1 MQDAAEFAA
10 LTEKK
15 RDLKVELK
23 RTNERLAELEGTL
36 LDAIERE
43 KFPASALVAGMRL
56 YTQNQLW
63 ASAVDGDYTGASRAL
78 SLAGLGDYVGARFN
92 VQTLSAHFREERKKQ
107 PLVDVEEILP
117 AELRGYIKLSE
128 TPKLMARAA

>member
-78 SLAGLGDYVGARFN
+78 SLAGLGDYVGPRFN

>member
-1 MQDAAEFAA
+1 MQDASEFAR
-10 LTEKK
+10 LTTRK
-15 RDLKVELK
+15 RALKVELK
-23 RTNERLAELEGTL
+23 ATEDRLAELEGTL

-43 KFPASALVAGMRL
+43 KFPASALIGGMRL
-56 YTQNQLW
+56 YTQTQLW

-78 SLAGLGDYVGARFN
+78 SLAGLGDYVGQRFN